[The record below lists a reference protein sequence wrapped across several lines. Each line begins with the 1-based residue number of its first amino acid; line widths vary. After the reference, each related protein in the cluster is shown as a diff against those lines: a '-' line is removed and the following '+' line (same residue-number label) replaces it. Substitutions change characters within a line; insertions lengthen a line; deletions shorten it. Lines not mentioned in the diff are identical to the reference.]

1 MAPTEE
7 QQVAPA
13 QDTAGSR
20 LRKAREAAGLGRAD
34 IAARTRIAERHL
46 VSLEEGRWDALASR
60 TYAVG
65 FSRAYARAVGL
76 DDREIVDAVR
86 RELAA
91 GEPQAPQHPAT
102 LEPGDPARIPAPGVA
117 WVAAFGAL
125 VVIGVLLV
133 FWRSYFL
140 PSVPL
145 PDLAPAKAVA
155 ASGPAAPVVA
165 AAPVAPAA
173 AAVAGPVVLTAMQPR
188 IWVKVYDAAGAQLF
202 QKEMAQG
209 ESFTVPPGAQGPL
222 LWTARPDALQVSV
235 GGKVVPPLADRQMTV
250 RDVPVSAAALLARPP
265 VASVSGQAAVAP
277 AATPAAP
284 ARVVRRVAESAAPLP
299 QAVAPRAVGAGAGSA
314 AVPPS
319 AGTGTT
325 ISD

>member
-13 QDTAGSR
+13 QDTVGSR
-20 LRKAREAAGLGRAD
+20 LRAAREAAGLGRAD

-46 VSLEEGRWDALASR
+46 ISVEEGRWDALASR

-76 DDREIVDAVR
+76 DERAIADAVR

-91 GEPQAPQHPAT
+91 GEMQAPQHPAT
-102 LEPGDPARIPAPGVA
+102 LEPGDPARIPTPGVA

-145 PDLAPAKAVA
+145 PDLAPPQA
-155 ASGPAAPVVA
+155 AATAVA
-165 AAPVAPAA
+165 AAPQPVATAA
-173 AAVAGPVVLTAMQPR
+173 APTAGPVVLTALQPR
-188 IWVKVYDAAGAQLF
+188 IWVKVYDAAGTQLF

-209 ESFTVPPGAQGPL
+209 ESFTIPPGAQGPL
-222 LWTARPDALQVSV
+222 LWTARPDALQVAV
-235 GGKVVPPLADRQMTV
+235 GGKVLPPLADRQMTV

-265 VASVSGQAAVAP
+265 VASVSGQSGAGAPAP
-277 AATPAAP
+277 AAVPAQP
-284 ARVVRRVAESAAPLP
+284 VRRVAESATPMP
-299 QAVAPRAVGAGAGSA
+299 QALAAGPVRKGASA
-314 AVPPS
+314 APVSP
-319 AGTGTT
+319 AVRADTA
-325 ISD
+325 ISE